1 MPSTLIQKKIC
12 LLGDFSVGKTSL
24 IERFVYNRFSDRYL
38 STIGVKISRKSITI
52 SSDTTLNIL
61 IWDLAGSE
69 EFTGVQSSYI
79 QGAKGAI
86 FVCDLTRPETLASLK
101 NYHEQLEAVSPNIPI
116 ILAGNKIDIKEK
128 QKLHRSHLDKEAL
141 KINTVSVAMTS
152 AKTGQ
157 GVGSIFETLAKQL
170 V

>member
-1 MPSTLIQKKIC
+1 MTTLIQKKIC

-24 IERFVYNRFSDRYL
+24 VERFIYNRFNDRYL
-38 STIGVKISRKSITI
+38 STIGVKISRKSMTNIAGI
-52 SSDTTLNIL
+52 TLNML

-69 EFTGVQSSYI
+69 EFSGVQSSYL

-101 NYHEQLEAVSPNIPI
+101 KYYHQLEKVSPGIPI
-116 ILAGNKIDIKEK
+116 ILVGNKIDLQER
-128 QKLHRSHLDKEAL
+128 QALTQSHLEKEAEGF
-141 KINTVSVAMTS
+141 NTVAIIRTS
-152 AKTGQ
+152 AKTGKN
-157 GVGSIFETLAKQL
+157 VELAFEKLAEHL

>member
-1 MPSTLIQKKIC
+1 MSTLIQKKIC

-24 IERFVYNRFSDRYL
+24 TERFVYNRFSERYI
-38 STIGVKISRKSITI
+38 STIGVKISRKSIVI
-52 SSDTTLNIL
+52 SPEVTLNIL

-86 FVCDLTRPETLASLK
+86 FVCDLTRPKTLESLEK
-101 NYHEQLEAVSPNIPI
+101 YNRQLEDATPNIPI
-116 ILAGNKIDIKEK
+116 ALVGNKTDLASECKIDRYSLE
-128 QKLHRSHLDKEAL
+128 KEAR
-141 KINTVSVAMTS
+141 KFNTIAITTTS
-152 AKTGQ
+152 AKTGRN
-157 GVGSIFETLAKQL
+157 VESIFEALAKEL